1 MNPLRPTRPMLAL
14 VDGNNFYVSCERVF
28 QPWLQGR
35 PVVVLSNND
44 GCAIARSDE
53 AKALGIK
60 MGAPYF
66 QLRDLERDAGLVAL
80 SANFALY
87 GDMSDR
93 MMSLAAGLGHH
104 QEVYSIDESF
114 VDLSGIP
121 GDLVRR
127 ARQVRRRILQ
137 WIGIPTCIGIGPTK
151 TLAKLANAI
160 AKSAERKP
168 GSYPAH
174 HAQICHL
181 GACTPDVLRQLL
193 QATDVGEV
201 WGVGPRIAAR
211 LRAQGVLTAQDLV
224 TLGPV
229 AARAMGSVVLE
240 KTVREL
246 QGTPCFVFEDEPAP
260 KQQIACTRS
269 FGHPVTALAD
279 LQQAVTEFACRAAEK
294 LRRQNG
300 HAAQVLVF
308 IRTSPFRPQDA
319 QCSRSACLPLPV
331 PTSDS
336 AHISQAANA
345 LLQRIYEPG
354 YRYAKAG
361 VMLMGLQPATRQQRT
376 LDLSRHPGD
385 AQPANRTRLMQAMD
399 QINVR
404 HGRGSLKLGS
414 AGMGQARPIWQMKQ
428 EFKTAAYTTD
438 WAHLLLVQ
446 MDAGLAAPQWP

>member
-1 MNPLRPTRPMLAL
+1 MLAL
-14 VDGNNFYVSCERVF
+14 VDGNNFYCSCERVF
-28 QPWLQGR
+28 QPRLKNR

-60 MGAPYF
+60 MGAPWF
-66 QLRDLERDAGLVAL
+66 KIRHLEEEAGLVAL

-93 MMSLAAGLGHH
+93 MMTLAAGLGHM

-114 VDLSGIP
+114 IDLSGIP

-127 ARQVRRRILQ
+127 ARTIRRRIHQ

-181 GACTPDVLRQLL
+181 GACSPQELQALL
-193 QATDVGEV
+193 QATEVGDV
-201 WGVGPRIAAR
+201 WGVGRKIGAQ
-211 LRAQGVLTAQDLV
+211 LRAQGVHTALDLQRMS
-224 TLGPV
+224 P
-229 AARAMGSVVLE
+229 AAAKAGWSVVLE

-246 QGTPCFVFEDEPAP
+246 NGVPCIEFEDEPPA

-269 FGHPVTALAD
+269 FGQPITELHD
-279 LQQAVTEFACRAAEK
+279 LQEAITEFACRAAEK
-294 LRRQNG
+294 LRKQRSHTGQIM
-300 HAAQVLVF
+300 AF
-308 IRTSPFRPQDA
+308 IRTSPFREKDPQY
-319 QCSRSACLPLPV
+319 SRSASIPLPS

-336 AHISQAANA
+336 AHITQAANA
-345 LLQRIYEPG
+345 ILKHIYRPG
-354 YRYAKAG
+354 FKYAKAG
-361 VMLMGLQPATRQQRT
+361 VMLMDLQPAMRQQLT
-376 LDLSRHPGD
+376 LDLDEDMPE
-385 AQPANRTRLMQAMD
+385 NRIRLMQAMD
-399 QINVR
+399 EVNQR
-404 HGRGSLKLGS
+404 FGRGTLHLAS
-414 AGMGQARPIWQMKQ
+414 AGTAGRHRAWSMKQ
-428 EFKTAAYTTD
+428 ERLSSGFTTD
-438 WAHLLLVQ
+438 WEGLLCVNNDL
-446 MDAGLAAPQWP
+446 LP

>member
-1 MNPLRPTRPMLAL
+1 MLAL
-14 VDGNNFYVSCERVF
+14 IDGNNFYVSCERVF
-28 QPWLQGR
+28 QPWLKGR

-66 QLRDLERDAGLVAL
+66 QLRELERDAGLIAL

-87 GDMSDR
+87 GDMSER
-93 MMSLAAGLGHH
+93 MMSLAAGLGHT

-127 ARQVRRRILQ
+127 ARTLRRRILQ

-168 GSYPAH
+168 GSYPAQ

-181 GACTPDVLRQLL
+181 GACSRDELRALL
-193 QATDVGEV
+193 AATEVGEV
-201 WGVGPRIAAR
+201 WGVGPRIGAQ
-211 LRAQGVLTAQDLV
+211 LRAQGIHTALDLQ
-224 TLGPV
+224 GMSP
-229 AARAMGSVVLE
+229 AAAKAGWSVVLE

-246 QGTPCFVFEDEPAP
+246 GGTPCIAFEDEPPA

-269 FGHPVTALAD
+269 FGHPVTELTE
-279 LQQAVTEFACRAAEK
+279 LQEAITEFACRAAEK
-294 LRRQNG
+294 LRQQHSHTG
-300 HAAQVLVF
+300 HIMAF
-308 IRTSPFRPQDA
+308 IRTSPFRQQDA
-319 QCSRSACLPLPV
+319 QYSRSASIPLPS

-336 AHISQAANA
+336 AHITQAANA
-345 LLQRIYEPG
+345 ILKRIYRPG

-361 VMLMGLQPATRQQRT
+361 VMLMDLQPASREQLT
-376 LDLSRHPGD
+376 LDFDDTMPD
-385 AQPANRTRLMQAMD
+385 NRVRLMHAMD
-399 QINVR
+399 QLNQR
-404 HGRGSLKLGS
+404 YGRGTLKLAS
-414 AGMGQARPIWQMKQ
+414 AGAPRARKLWAMKQ
-428 EFKTAAYTTD
+428 EKMSTGYTTD
-438 WAHLLLVQ
+438 WRGLVVV
-446 MDAGLAAPQWP
+446 DR